1 MRSYVI
7 KLKKYYDMGI
17 YTYDAIVALYDK
29 GKITEEEL
37 EQFVDYVIEGDAQHP
52 LFGELKDGN
61 YNKGINRSA
70 YW

>member
-29 GKITEEEL
+29 GKITEEE
-37 EQFVDYVIEGDAQHP
+37 FNFIVG
-52 LFGELKDGN
+52 K
-61 YNKGINRSA
+61 
-70 YW
+70 